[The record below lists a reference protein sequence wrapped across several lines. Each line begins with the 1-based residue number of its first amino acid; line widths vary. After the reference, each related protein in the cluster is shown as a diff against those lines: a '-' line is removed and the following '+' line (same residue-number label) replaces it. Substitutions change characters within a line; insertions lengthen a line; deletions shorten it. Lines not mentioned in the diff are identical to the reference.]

1 LKELIKE
8 NKLLGILLSIYLI
21 TGIFIITSFEK
32 GQFELWFNRQHRPE
46 FDYFFFYIT
55 YLGDGIGSAILVLLL
70 LLRRIYYGILGALS
84 VITSTIIAQGM
95 KRVMFSEFPRPV
107 KFFEKK
113 VQLHLIDGLEIHEF
127 YSFPSGHS
135 SGAFAVFILLCL
147 ISKDKIWTLCYFTL
161 ALMVALSR
169 IYLMQHFFIDTFF
182 GAIIG
187 TLSAVFVYFY
197 IHYKSSLPEVNRL
210 QRPLLKIFDKE

>member
-1 LKELIKE
+1 
-8 NKLLGILLSIYLI
+8 LI
-21 TGIFIITSFEK
+21 TGIFIIANFDK
-32 GQFELWFNRQHRPE
+32 GQFELWFNRQHQPA

-55 YLGDGIGSAILVLLL
+55 YLGDGIGSTILVILL
-70 LLRRIYYGILGALS
+70 LLRRIYYGILAALS
-84 VITSTIIAQGM
+84 VIVSTIIAQGM
-95 KRVMFSEFPRPV
+95 KRLMFHDFPRPV
-107 KFFEKK
+107 KFFQKK
-113 VQLHLIDGLEIHEF
+113 VELHLIDGLEIHEF

-147 ISKDKIWTLCYFTL
+147 ISKNKIWSLCYFTL

-169 IYLMQHFFIDTFF
+169 VYLMQHFFIDTFF

-197 IHYKSSLPEVNRL
+197 IEYKSSLPQMDRI